1 MDRAV
6 TGSETP
12 ARSRVVIADDDP
24 DIRALVS
31 IAVTRAGLDLV
42 AVTEDG
48 DAAWEALTEL
58 RPDLAVLDVSMP
70 GMTGLELCARA
81 RADNSFADT
90 RIVLLSA
97 GVDDNAREAG
107 RVAGATDFIA
117 KPFSPRELGARLAEL
132 MRADAGVSG
141 PPAGT
146 A

>member
-1 MDRAV
+1 M
-6 TGSETP
+6 SEPEPHT
-12 ARSRVVIADDDP
+12 RSRVMIADDDP

-48 DAAWEALTEL
+48 DAAWAALTEH

-70 GMTGLELCARA
+70 GMTGLELCTRA
-81 RADNSFADT
+81 RADESFADT

-107 RVAGATDFIA
+107 RIAGATDFIA
-117 KPFSPRELGARLAEL
+117 KPFSPRELGARLSEL
-132 MRADAGVSG
+132 MQTDPRVTS
-141 PPAGT
+141 
-146 A
+146 

>member
-1 MDRAV
+1 M
-6 TGSETP
+6 TESETP

-81 RADNSFADT
+81 RADDSFADT

-132 MRADAGVSG
+132 MRADAGLSG

>member
-1 MDRAV
+1 M
-6 TGSETP
+6 SETELR
-12 ARSRVVIADDDP
+12 ARSRVMIADDDP
-24 DIRALVS
+24 DIRVLVS

-48 DAAWEALTEL
+48 DAAWEALLEH

-81 RADNSFADT
+81 RADDSFANT

-107 RVAGATDFIA
+107 RIAGATDFIA
-117 KPFSPRELGARLAEL
+117 KPFSPRELGTRLSEL
-132 MRADAGVSG
+132 MLANPHRSEPDPGSE
-141 PPAGT
+141 
-146 A
+146 

>member
-1 MDRAV
+1 MSDTELR
-6 TGSETP
+6 
-12 ARSRVVIADDDP
+12 ARSRVMIADDDP

-48 DAAWEALTEL
+48 DAAWEALLEH

-81 RADNSFADT
+81 RADDSLANT

-107 RVAGATDFIA
+107 RIAGATDFIA
-117 KPFSPRELGARLAEL
+117 KPFSPRELGTRLSEL
-132 MRADAGVSG
+132 MLANPRRPEPDPGSE
-141 PPAGT
+141 
-146 A
+146 

>member
-1 MDRAV
+1 M
-6 TGSETP
+6 SEPEPHT
-12 ARSRVVIADDDP
+12 RLRVVIADDDP

-31 IAVTRAGLDLV
+31 IAVTRAGLLLV

-48 DAAWEALTEL
+48 DAAWAALTEH

-81 RADNSFADT
+81 RADESFADT

-107 RVAGATDFIA
+107 RIAGTTDFIA
-117 KPFSPRELGARLAEL
+117 KPFSPRELGARLSEL
-132 MRADAGVSG
+132 MQADPRVTS
-141 PPAGT
+141 
-146 A
+146 

>member
-132 MRADAGVSG
+132 MRADAGVAG

>member
-1 MDRAV
+1 M
-6 TGSETP
+6 SESELR

-48 DAAWEALTEL
+48 DAAWEALTEF

-81 RADNSFADT
+81 RADDSFADT

-132 MRADAGVSG
+132 MQADPGGSG
-141 PPAGT
+141 PQAG